1 MGPHLWLLLQLVC
14 KAENIKWKLHTA
26 YRSEYI
32 HIYIQSTYI
41 QCSGIVERMNQTIK
55 LTLAKWVQETGAPWM
70 DMLLL
75 VLMRIRMTPPV
86 AWIFPLWDNVWEASP
101 TYLGSK
107 GKFTNRKGGRV
118 MATETVGDGDPWHH
132 HLCSGENSIFSRH
145 HCTPIL
151 TRRFSMGKGLE
162 VADTALTWK
171 GPYTI
176 NCTNHSHCS

>member
-1 MGPHLWLLLQLVC
+1 MDPHLWLLLQLVC
-14 KAENIKWKLHTA
+14 KAENIKWKLQTA

-86 AWIFPLWDNVWEASP
+86 AWIFPL
-101 TYLGSK
+101 
-107 GKFTNRKGGRV
+107 
-118 MATETVGDGDPWHH
+118 
-132 HLCSGENSIFSRH
+132 
-145 HCTPIL
+145 
-151 TRRFSMGKGLE
+151 
-162 VADTALTWK
+162 
-171 GPYTI
+171 
-176 NCTNHSHCS
+176 